1 MLIASVKMLEHEG
14 TISPSSFYGQLP
26 DYYSH
31 VFCLVYQVDEF
42 SFYYSHVFLSC
53 LPSGRVLLQG
63 NEDVGSILDFIFL
76 YLRLV

>member
-1 MLIASVKMLEHEG
+1 MLIALVKMLEHEG

-42 SFYYSHVFLSC
+42 SFKEMRTWDQS
-53 LPSGRVLLQG
+53 
-63 NEDVGSILDFIFL
+63 
-76 YLRLV
+76 

>member
-1 MLIASVKMLEHEG
+1 MRIFMLIASVKMLEHEG

-42 SFYYSHVFLSC
+42 SFYYSHVF
-53 LPSGRVLLQG
+53 
-63 NEDVGSILDFIFL
+63 
-76 YLRLV
+76 YLVYQVDEFSFKEMRTWGQF